1 MTTSIGQ
8 NANWNMN
15 NEVNMKILKVSQ
27 NWACLL
33 IDAHTFS
40 VVQTSYATISFF
52 PNTVCRDIDNNN
64 LSYL

>member
-1 MTTSIGQ
+1 MTTTIGQ
-8 NANWNMN
+8 NTNWNMN

-27 NWACLL
+27 NWESPLL
-33 IDAHTFS
+33 NAPTLC

-64 LSYL
+64 LC